1 MSRAFSFFRLF
12 VAALTLGAGGWIS
25 LVALAMSESMPWKAA
40 VTAAAA
46 LLAWLMWRL
55 RRPMKEAAELAHAA
69 DQASDAEILAAV
81 RTPEIIEIAAGLAR
95 ARASFRNRAEELVR
109 RLAAAEG
116 ILEALPDP
124 ILLLDGERRVVRAN
138 SAARKLLG
146 VDPTGN
152 DLAGF
157 LRAPAVLDAART
169 ALADGRAREVD
180 YRVEVPEERHFS
192 VLIAPIAGV
201 EINDGPRAVVRLV
214 DLTAVKRA
222 EEMRA
227 DFAANASHELK
238 TPLSALIGFIE
249 TLRGPARDDAKAQER
264 FLGLMAAQAERMARL
279 VNDLL
284 ALSSIEQ
291 AEQHAP
297 PTTPVALA
305 PIARNI
311 AQALEI
317 RAQGRKMHITVSVDD
332 HLPTV
337 AGDAEQL
344 SQLIQNLLDN
354 ALKYGAAGTEV
365 ALKLAPVDTPSG
377 MSGAGKALA
386 ISVTDHGDGIPP
398 EHIPR
403 LTERF
408 YRVDSA
414 RSREAGGTGLGLAI
428 VKHVI
433 GRHRGLLKIDSTIGV
448 GSIFTA
454 YLPARLDA

>member
-1 MSRAFSFFRLF
+1 MSRAFSFFRLL
-12 VAALTLGAGGWIS
+12 VAALTLGAGGWLCLIV
-25 LVALAMSESMPWKAA
+25 LLTTESITWRAA
-40 VTAAAA
+40 VMTAAA
-46 LLAWLMWRL
+46 LLIWIMWRL
-55 RRPMKEAAELAHAA
+55 HRPMKEAAELAQAA
-69 DQASDAEILAAV
+69 DQVSDAETLVAV

-95 ARASFRNRAEELVR
+95 ARASFRSRVEELVR

-124 ILLLDGERRVVRAN
+124 VLLLDGDRRVTRAN
-138 SAARKLLG
+138 SAALKLLG

-157 LRAPAVLDAART
+157 LRAPAVLDAARA

-180 YRVEVPEERHFS
+180 YRVEVPEERHFG

-201 EINDGPRAVVRLV
+201 EIEKGPRAVVRLV
-214 DLTAVKRA
+214 DLTAAKRA

-249 TLRGPARDDAKAQER
+249 TLRGPAHDDEVARER
-264 FLGLMAAQAERMARL
+264 FLGLMAIQAERMARL

-284 ALSSIEQ
+284 SLSSIEQ

-297 PTTPVALA
+297 PTTPVAIA

-311 AQALEI
+311 AQALEM
-317 RAQGRKMHITVSVDD
+317 RAQGRKMHITVTVADD
-332 HLPTV
+332 LPTV

-354 ALKYGAAGTEV
+354 AIKYGATGTEI
-365 ALKLAPVDTPSG
+365 ALKLALADKPTG
-377 MSGAGKALA
+377 MSGAGKAVV
-386 ISVTDHGDGIPP
+386 ISVTDRGDGISP
-398 EHIPR
+398 EHLPR

-408 YRVDSA
+408 YRIDSA

-433 GRHRGLLKIDSTIGV
+433 GRHRGLLKIDSDIGV
-448 GSIFTA
+448 GSTFTA
-454 YLPARLDA
+454 FLPARLDA